1 MLVVA
6 RRGSSILDKIRTGV
20 RSGWDRGVGVGG
32 REAGDQPDRAEQLAE
47 RDGPPTG
54 RERLLGCPGER
65 SRIALTD
72 AAACLEVS
80 GGGAPL
86 PPPAHAPR
94 ARGACRGA
102 GAARVS

>member
-32 REAGDQPDRAEQLAE
+32 REAGDQPDRVEQLAE
-47 RDGPPTG
+47 RDGPPAG

-80 GGGAPL
+80 GGGARG
-86 PPPAHAPR
+86 PPPRRAPR
-94 ARGACRGA
+94 AGGGGA
-102 GAARVS
+102 GGGA